1 MAPFLQTDVSML
13 SLAAGRRAD
22 VAIGARAVE
31 PDEGPLEES
40 KGNLYLLLELD
51 GPEAGRP
58 RLYREL
64 LNIAQETYY
73 RTEGEVTTALTAALH
88 AAHHHLRA
96 SNRTGNTTFTGA
108 MTAVAVVGSAVVVA
122 QVGATILAV
131 RSRRGLEWFS
141 PLNQSEQPPPL
152 GGERVPPVEIGRVE
166 GQDEAVIV
174 AMTGAWANYLEV
186 PLMLEATAVPHAQVV
201 ADQLAGIGIDA
212 AEPLMALTVT
222 LHGPTEAPPVRRPP
236 VTTTPKPEPPVPAS
250 AVTRT
255 PPSLPDEP
263 VASVEPTTPTTPPRR
278 IRPIPAPVAAQPAR
292 SRRAFLRPAGPPR
305 RIPYVLPI
313 IGAIIL
319 VILVLTGSMWY
330 LQGRQRARYFADFI
344 RGATVQLEA
353 AANTTDENQ
362 QRLYLQAAQEQLEQ
376 AALFYPNHPQVADLR
391 SRIAE
396 ARARVNRVVSLLAGF
411 DLPLIAFDPATRQ
424 PARVFVNG
432 LNVYILD
439 TRQGVLERYRLD
451 ENTGDRL
458 REETPE
464 VLVRSGDTVGG
475 RRVGELAFAVWAPA
489 MGNRTA
495 TGPLVLDRSVQLF
508 GVVESLG
515 AVNVTLAANPGLG
528 AVTDMQYYIGNLYFL
543 DTANSQVWRYRPTGD
558 GYANPPEPYFQT
570 AINLSPAIAMAI
582 DGAIWLLHPNGT
594 VLRYFNGVQEPFALD
609 VVDPPVV
616 KAVAIWVNEVDPPD
630 GRIVIGDA
638 GSNRVLVFDKRGRLL
653 GQLMPLNRP
662 GILERLRSLAVDET
676 NNYLY
681 LLTDNALYQT
691 PFPPLGGAH
700 SGP

>member
-22 VAIGARAVE
+22 VASGARAVE
-31 PDEGPLEES
+31 PDEGPLEER

-64 LNIAQETYY
+64 LNVVQETYY
-73 RTEGEVTTALTAALH
+73 RTEGEVTTALTAAIH
-88 AAHHHLRA
+88 AAHHRLRA
-96 SNRTGNTTFTGA
+96 YNRANNTAFTGA
-108 MTAVAVVGSAVVVA
+108 ITAVAVAGTAVVAA

-131 RSRRGLEWFS
+131 RSHRGLEWFS

-186 PLMLEATAVPHAQVV
+186 PLMEEATAVPHAQVV

-222 LHGPTEAPPVRRPP
+222 LHGLTEAPPVRRPP
-236 VTTTPKPEPPVPAS
+236 VTTTPKPEPPVPVS
-250 AVTRT
+250 AATST

-263 VASVEPTTPTTPPRR
+263 VAPAEPPTPPTPPRR
-278 IRPIPAPVAAQPAR
+278 VRPTPAPAVAQPAR
-292 SRRAFLRPAGPPR
+292 SRRSFLRPAGPPR

-313 IGAIIL
+313 IGAITL

-344 RGATVQLEA
+344 QGAAIQLEA
-353 AANTTDENQ
+353 AQNAADENQ
-362 QRLYLQAAQEQLEQ
+362 QRLYLQAAQEQLDQ

-411 DLPLIAFDPATRQ
+411 DLPLIAFDAATRQ

-495 TGPLVLDRSVQLF
+495 TGPLVLDRGIQLF

-616 KAVAIWVNEVDPPD
+616 KAVAIWVNDVDPPD

-662 GILERLRSLAVDET
+662 GILERLRSLTVDET

-691 PFPPLGGAH
+691 PFPPLGGAN

>member
-1 MAPFLQTDVSML
+1 MASFRQTDVSML
-13 SLAAGRRAD
+13 SLAAGRRED

-31 PDEGPLEES
+31 PDDEQLSTAG
-40 KGNLYLLLELD
+40 KGNLYLLLELA
-51 GPEAGRP
+51 GPAAGRP

-64 LNIAQETYY
+64 LNTVQDTYY
-73 RTEGEVTTALTAALH
+73 RSSEDVAKALTAALH
-88 AAHHHLRA
+88 AAHHRLQAYNRA
-96 SNRTGNTTFTGA
+96 QSTTFTGA
-108 MTAVAVVGSAVVVA
+108 ITAVAVLGTAIVAA

-141 PLNQSEQPPPL
+141 PLNQTEQPPPL
-152 GGERVPPVEIGRVE
+152 GGTAIPPVEIGRID
-166 GQDEAVIV
+166 GQSEAVMV
-174 AMTGAWANYLEV
+174 VMTGAWANYLEV
-186 PLMLEATAVPHAQVV
+186 PLMLEATAVPQAQVV

-222 LHGPTEAPPVRRPP
+222 MREVVEAPPERRPP
-236 VTTTPKPEPPVPAS
+236 PLTPPEPAPTPSPPRVMTPPTPAS
-250 AVTRT
+250 EA
-255 PPSLPDEP
+255 PEP
-263 VASVEPTTPTTPPRR
+263 ATAPRR
-278 IRPIPAPVAAQPAR
+278 VPRAPEPAAAQAVRPRWSLLR
-292 SRRAFLRPAGPPR
+292 SAGPPR
-305 RIPYVLPI
+305 RIPYVLPL
-313 IGAIIL
+313 IGAIVLI
-319 VILVLTGSMWY
+319 ILVLTAGMWY

-344 RGATVQLEA
+344 RGATIQLEA
-353 AANTTDENQ
+353 AQNTTDENQ
-362 QRLYLQAAQEQLEQ
+362 QRLYLQAAQEQLDQ
-376 AALFYPNHPQVADLR
+376 AALFYPNHPQVAALS

-411 DLPLIAFDPATRQ
+411 DLPLIAFDAATRQ
-424 PARVFVNG
+424 PSRVLVSG
-432 LNVYILD
+432 LNIYILD

-458 REETPE
+458 REESPE
-464 VLVRSGDTVGG
+464 VLIRSGDTIGG

-495 TGPLVLDRSVQLF
+495 TGPLVLDRGLQLF

-515 AVNVTLAANPGLG
+515 AVNVALAANPNLST
-528 AVTDMQYYIGNLYFL
+528 VTDMQYYIGNLYLL
-543 DTANSQVWRYRPTGD
+543 DTANSQVWRYRPSGD
-558 GYANPPEPYFQT
+558 GYENTPEPYFQT
-570 AINLSPAIAMAI
+570 GINLSPAIAMAI

-609 VVDPPVV
+609 VVDPPIV
-616 KAVAIWVNEVDPPD
+616 KAVAIWVNDVDPPD

-638 GSNRVLVFDKRGRLL
+638 GSNRVLVFDKRGHLL

-662 GILERLRSLAVDET
+662 GLLERLRSLTVDET

-691 PFPPLGGAH
+691 PFPPLDRAT

>member
-31 PDEGPLEES
+31 PDVGPLAES

-73 RTEGEVTTALTAALH
+73 RTEGEVTTALTAAFH

-108 MTAVAVVGSAVVVA
+108 MTAVAVVDTAVVIA

-236 VTTTPKPEPPVPAS
+236 VTTTPKPEPPGPVAVVTPTSPA
-250 AVTRT
+250 
-255 PPSLPDEP
+255 LPD
-263 VASVEPTTPTTPPRR
+263 EPTTPTTPPRR
-278 IRPIPAPVAAQPAR
+278 IRPTPAPAAAQPAR
-292 SRRAFLRPAGPPR
+292 SRRAFLHPAGPPR

-362 QRLYLQAAQEQLEQ
+362 QRLYLQAAQEQLDQ
-376 AALFYPNHPQVADLR
+376 AALFYPNHPQIADLR

-424 PARVFVNG
+424 PTQVFVNG

-489 MGNRTA
+489 MANRTV
-495 TGPLVLDRSVQLF
+495 TGPLILDRSVQLF

-515 AVNVTLAANPGLG
+515 TVNVTLAANPGLG
-528 AVTDMQYYIGNLYFL
+528 AVTDMQYYLGNLYFL

-616 KAVAIWVNEVDPPD
+616 KAVAIWVNDVDPPD

-662 GILERLRSLAVDET
+662 GILERLRSLVVDET

-691 PFPPLGGAH
+691 PFPPLGGAR